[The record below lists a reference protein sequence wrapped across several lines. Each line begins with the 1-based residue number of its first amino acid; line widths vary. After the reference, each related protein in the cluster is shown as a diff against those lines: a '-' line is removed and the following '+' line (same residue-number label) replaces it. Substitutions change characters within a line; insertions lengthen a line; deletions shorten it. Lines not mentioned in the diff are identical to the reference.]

1 MTADPMAVRVTG
13 LRKQFPGVVAVED
26 LSFRVA
32 PGEIFGLVGPDGA
45 GKTTTLRIL
54 AGVLPPDGGTA
65 VVAGHDVAREPERV
79 KHAISYMPQRFGLY
93 EDLTVAENLRFY
105 ADLFGVGRKDFLE
118 RAERL
123 LGASGMSEFRKRL
136 AGKLSGGMKQKLGLS
151 CALIH
156 HPQVLLLDEPT
167 TGVDPVSRRDFWRIL
182 YSLLAEGVTILT
194 STAYLD
200 EAERCHRLVLM
211 HEGRALACD
220 TPARLKQRLTGAVIG
235 VVTPDPR
242 GVRRAL
248 EGAEGIEAA
257 VLTGD
262 GVHLVV
268 DSADRLAAVRA
279 RLAQA
284 GVPFAETREVT
295 PTIED
300 LFVASVEGKVELG
313 EERAR

>member
-1 MTADPMAVRVTG
+1 MKR
-13 LRKQFPGVVAVED
+13 R
-26 LSFRVA
+26 SFV
-32 PGEIFGLVGPDGA
+32 L
-45 GKTTTLRIL
+45 IL
-54 AGVLPPDGGTA
+54 ALALALAAAPTLAQAP
-65 VVAGHDVAREPERV
+65 
-79 KHAISYMPQRFGLY
+79 
-93 EDLTVAENLRFY
+93 
-105 ADLFGVGRKDFLE
+105 
-118 RAERL
+118 
-123 LGASGMSEFRKRL
+123 
-136 AGKLSGGMKQKLGLS
+136 AGKLEFMPGAQYDPAIPTLKQVTGHEWGEKITAHHDIERYIE
-151 CALIH
+151 ALAKAS
-156 HPQVLLLDEPT
+156 PRVR
-167 TGVDPVSRRDFWRIL
+167 VVK
-182 YSLLAEGVTILT
+182 YAET
-194 STAYLD
+194 
-200 EAERCHRLVLM
+200 

-313 EERAR
+313 EERAQ